1 MFFFSDEMCVKSGL
15 TPYFGR
21 FVVKV
26 CLIFTILGLSWLRNR
41 KMCNVFFSV
50 PN

>member
-41 KMCNVFFSV
+41 EMCNVFFSV